1 MTPFKILKFLFFT
14 PKYVS
19 VPRRALFGI
28 RPRRR
33 CFVYRLCPNYTQNAA
48 PFQSLLQSQ
57 EDFLG
62 KKTRFFFG
70 QRLTILK
77 PALSGHTESSLQRG
91 RDTVK

>member
-1 MTPFKILKFLFFT
+1 MTPFKILKYLFSHRNTFFL
-14 PKYVS
+14 S
-19 VPRRALFGI
+19 RRGLFGI

-77 PALSGHTESSLQRG
+77 PAFSGGQKALYNG
-91 RDTVK
+91 GKIP

>member
-1 MTPFKILKFLFFT
+1 MTPFKILKYLFSHRNTFFL
-14 PKYVS
+14 S
-19 VPRRALFGI
+19 RRGLFGI

-33 CFVYRLCPNYTQNAA
+33 CFVYLLCPNYTQNAA

-77 PALSGHTESSLQRG
+77 PALSGRAESSLQRG

>member
-77 PALSGHTESSLQRG
+77 PAFSGGQKALYNG
-91 RDTVK
+91 GKIP